1 MSFDCIICV
10 MSLLLLQLEIDE
22 YVLRGKLF
30 QELINGKEM
39 ETGYLS
45 MLHWAKLKLLSM
57 GIVEKYTPSNTKWCK
72 D

>member
-1 MSFDCIICV
+1 

-45 MLHWAKLKLLSM
+45 MLH
-57 GIVEKYTPSNTKWCK
+57 
-72 D
+72 